1 MKTPRAPNTLIG
13 IAGVHYVVSELSM
26 RGLIALPTIRNT
38 AGYDIIVAT
47 SDGKHHKNLQVKAS
61 SKRVTFWLMPPRRK
75 IRAGP
80 NDYYVL
86 VRRLEKE
93 KPPRFEAF
101 LVSGKEAKKK
111 LYQPKGRDLRSVGF
125 DGRWAKNEDRERRW
139 AKAWREWDGRA

>member
-1 MKTPRAPNTLIG
+1 MQKKGFAGTLTG

-47 SDGKHHKNLQVKAS
+47 SDGKHHKNVQVKAS
-61 SKRVTFWLMPPRRK
+61 SKRVNFWLMPPRRK

-80 NDYYVL
+80 DDYYVL
-86 VRRLEKE
+86 VRRLKD
-93 KPPRFEAF
+93 PPSFEAF

-111 LYQPKGRDLRSVGF
+111 LYHRRGTDLSSLSVG
-125 DGRWAKNEDRERRW
+125 GKWARNEERRW
-139 AKAWREWDGRA
+139 ATAWREWDGRA